1 MVTAGYVLQVV
12 LGWSSLVRRVWDWKL
27 DQWRLSL
34 RDLPSLLRQTHP
46 ILASTDTALYEL
58 TPQGAAARNRLLTTH
73 ASSIYATLPG
83 MITHGPE
90 ALPLPSAPPLYA
102 LLAVLNAASGA
113 ANGEVGRQSDGIV
126 PLASQRFP
134 AGHPNCHV
142 AQLNSRR
149 SSCSQA
155 GGGGRDADELQVA
168 QLRGRLRRG
177 TWSWAD
183 AAPVAHGRSALYVGS
198 ELFEHAIRVVV
209 PAIAEE
215 TARTRAAGDGSD

>member
-1 MVTAGYVLQVV
+1 MLMLTVPVLWCAGVWHSTTPGTQRSGTLQ
-12 LGWSSLVRRVWDWKL
+12 RRQQNGV
-27 DQWRLSL
+27 
-34 RDLPSLLRQTHP
+34 
-46 ILASTDTALYEL
+46 ALYNGSGTLQRWQLRE
-58 TPQGAAARNRLLTTH
+58 QDRQRDRVVRANGAAPSRCSPP
-73 ASSIYATLPG
+73 SSP
-83 MITHGPE
+83 
-90 ALPLPSAPPLYA
+90 PS
-102 LLAVLNAASGA
+102 
-113 ANGEVGRQSDGIV
+113 GRQSDGIV